1 MKKVTR
7 YQTLDGQLFTLPEA
21 AKAHADREYG
31 TALCRL
37 ARRVVKVGEK
47 YRDTTEFIND
57 NLDDFFWLSR
67 LKADIEIPEEE
78 KDDEQ

>member
-1 MKKVTR
+1 MKKVTL
-7 YQTLDGQLFTLPEA
+7 YQTLDGRLFTSPEA
-21 AKAHADREYG
+21 AKAHADRAYG
-31 TALCRL
+31 MALCRL
-37 ARRVVKVGEK
+37 ARRVVNVGE
-47 YRDTTEFIND
+47 RGDTTEFIND